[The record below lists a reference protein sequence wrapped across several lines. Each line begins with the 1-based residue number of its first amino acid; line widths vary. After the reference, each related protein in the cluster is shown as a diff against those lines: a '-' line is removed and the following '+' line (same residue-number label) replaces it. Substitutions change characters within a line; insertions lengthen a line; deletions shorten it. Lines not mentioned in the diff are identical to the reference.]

1 MTWQKHLMESEKA
14 AFETIL
20 FRIESGHT
28 AVITMNRPD
37 RLNASNDLMRTELGQ
52 AWALVRSDPR
62 VRVAIITGAGDRA
75 FSVGQDVKATAAQGK
90 TRNKVPGS
98 RAHHDVYKPV
108 ICAVNGMCAG
118 GGLHHVAEA
127 DLVICAEHAKFLD
140 THCVVGNVFALEA
153 IGLARKIPL
162 NMVMQLA
169 LMTTKC
175 PITAERAYEIGLVN
189 EILGKERLMPRA
201 LEMAAHIATL
211 SPATV
216 EASIRAIWESL
227 DVGLHHAKDIG
238 WRYILHHQQNH
249 PDYLEGMRAFAEKRA
264 PRWTVE

>member
-1 MTWQKHLMESEKA
+1 MANENT

-20 FRIESGHT
+20 YEVRDRHT
-28 AVITMNRPD
+28 AVITMNRPE
-37 RLNASNDLMRTELGQ
+37 RLNASNDLMRTELGH
-52 AWALVRSDPR
+52 AWARVREDPHI
-62 VRVAIITGAGDRA
+62 RVAIVTGAGDRA
-75 FSVGQDVKATAAQGK
+75 FCVGQDVKATAAQGK

-98 RAHHDVYKPV
+98 RAHHGIFKPV

-127 DLVICAEHAKFLD
+127 DLVICSEGARFFD
-140 THCVVGNVFALEA
+140 THCAVGNVFALEA
-153 IGLARKIPL
+153 IGLSRKIPL

-169 LMTTKC
+169 LMTREA
-175 PITAERAYEIGLVN
+175 PITPERAYQIGLVN
-189 EILGKERLMPRA
+189 EVVPPDRLMPRA

-216 EASIRAIWESL
+216 EASLRAIWESL
-227 DVGLHHAKDIG
+227 NVGLHNAYDVG

-249 PDYLEGMRAFAEKRA
+249 PDYLEGMKAFGEKRT
-264 PRWTVE
+264 PNWTVD